1 MTFPPFPPFPAYG
14 AVYGGGGGR
23 GRGNFVP
30 LFLFQL
36 FFTYKY
42 LGGHMGRGGRGD
54 GYGGWGWGG
63 WGGAEGAQWT
73 IESRLEQFDCSHEN
87 FSVANHPHMALF
99 KIILI
104 RIVVSL

>member
-30 LFLFQL
+30 LILFQL

-63 WGGAEGAQWT
+63 WGGAEGAQWQHPGGQVGADDERHCADGIWWIT
-73 IESRLEQFDCSHEN
+73 TTPRL
-87 FSVANHPHMALF
+87 
-99 KIILI
+99 
-104 RIVVSL
+104 

>member
-23 GRGNFVP
+23 GRGNLPP
-30 LFLFQL
+30 LFLFNFLRLIPFQ
-36 FFTYKY
+36 KS

-63 WGGAEGAQWT
+63 WGGAEGAQW
-73 IESRLEQFDCSHEN
+73 Q
-87 FSVANHPHMALF
+87 HPGGQVGADET
-99 KIILI
+99 
-104 RIVVSL
+104 VC

>member
-23 GRGNFVP
+23 GRGNLSP
-30 LFLFQL
+30 LFLFNFL
-36 FFTYKY
+36 RLIPFKKS

-63 WGGAEGAQWT
+63 WGGAEGAQW
-73 IESRLEQFDCSHEN
+73 Q
-87 FSVANHPHMALF
+87 HPGGQVGQM
-99 KIILI
+99 I
-104 RIVVSL
+104 RETLC

>member
-1 MTFPPFPPFPAYG
+1 MVVAAG
-14 AVYGGGGGR
+14 EAEVI
-23 GRGNFVP
+23 FVP

-63 WGGAEGAQWT
+63 WGGAEGAQWQHPGGQVGADD
-73 IESRLEQFDCSHEN
+73 ERD
-87 FSVANHPHMALF
+87 SVLMEYGG
-99 KIILI
+99 
-104 RIVVSL
+104 